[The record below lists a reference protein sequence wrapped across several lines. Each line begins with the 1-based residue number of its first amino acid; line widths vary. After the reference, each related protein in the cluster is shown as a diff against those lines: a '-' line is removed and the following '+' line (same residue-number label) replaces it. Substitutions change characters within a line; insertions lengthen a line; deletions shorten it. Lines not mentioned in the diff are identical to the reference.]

1 MDTVVFWINSRN
13 QFCPRRQRGG
23 FSRMVSTSAG
33 QRSEFDERGVARTM
47 QYAVS
52 RHGVKSS
59 EGSAFEQPSP

>member
-1 MDTVVFWINSRN
+1 
-13 QFCPRRQRGG
+13 
-23 FSRMVSTSAG
+23 MVSTSAG